1 MVKTN
6 MTETIDGSFRRRK
19 RKVPAL
25 SERQAIAKV
34 SVVRDA
40 NNPVKRRAETRARA
54 IGKTLAQIYQEAG
67 VNKAYLT
74 DVPKNGWQ
82 DNKIRAIAALLGWD
96 ARDLLYGQTQAGR
109 SPEQEK
115 PELLEVSID
124 LAAHLL
130 SRQGQSEHLSPK
142 VGQLSLLLYE
152 SLVELCQ
159 DDEPLP
165 SDRMLRIWAS
175 SLLAAWRAASKN

>member
-1 MVKTN
+1 MVKTS
-6 MTETIDGSFRRRK
+6 MTGTIDGSFRHRK
-19 RKVPAL
+19 RKVQPL
-25 SERQAIAKV
+25 NERQAIAKI

-40 NNPVKRRAETRARA
+40 NNPVKRRAEARARA
-54 IGKTLAQIYQEAG
+54 IGKTLPQVYQEAG

-82 DNKIRAIAALLGWD
+82 DNKIRAIAASLEWD
-96 ARDLLYGQTQAGR
+96 ARDLLYGPTSTGR

-130 SRQGQSEHLSPK
+130 AHPKHGERVSPK
-142 VGQLSLLLYE
+142 IGELSLLLYE
-152 SLVELCQ
+152 SLLELCH

-165 SDRMLRIWAS
+165 SDRMLRIWVS
-175 SLLAAWRAASKN
+175 SLLAAWRAASKR